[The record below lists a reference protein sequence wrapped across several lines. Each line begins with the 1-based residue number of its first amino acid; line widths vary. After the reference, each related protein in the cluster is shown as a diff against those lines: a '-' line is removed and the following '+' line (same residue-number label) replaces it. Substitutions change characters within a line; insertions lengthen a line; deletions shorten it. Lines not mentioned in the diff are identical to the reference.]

1 MQQSGQPDNPRRS
14 FRPTTAPWRTQADA
28 TDTTVPLDRG
38 YDSGVPRVLLTNLAL
53 AGTIAR
59 KGEFA
64 PLQAGTRW
72 AIERTH
78 AWMNR
83 YGTLR
88 RCTKRTGR
96 VVHLY
101 LLLAA
106 ARATAGPV
114 VPPGGDS
121 PNAYC
126 RYVGLLF
133 RLLISTTPMPCSN
146 VGSINTTHER

>member
-1 MQQSGQPDNPRRS
+1 M
-14 FRPTTAPWRTQADA
+14 
-28 TDTTVPLDRG
+28 
-38 YDSGVPRVLLTNLAL
+38 PRVLLTNLAL

-88 RCTKRTGR
+88 RCTKRT
-96 VVHLY
+96 
-101 LLLAA
+101 

-126 RYVGLLF
+126 RAL
-133 RLLISTTPMPCSN
+133 
-146 VGSINTTHER
+146 

>member
-1 MQQSGQPDNPRRS
+1 MQRSGQPDNPRRS

-28 TDTTVPLDRG
+28 TDTTVHLDRG

-53 AGTIAR
+53 TGTIAR
-59 KGEFA
+59 IREPA
-64 PLQAGTRW
+64 PLQPGTCW

-78 AWMNR
+78 AWMNG
-83 YGTLR
+83 YGSLR

-101 LLLAA
+101 LFLAA

-114 VPPGGDS
+114 VPPGED
-121 PNAYC
+121 
-126 RYVGLLF
+126 
-133 RLLISTTPMPCSN
+133 
-146 VGSINTTHER
+146 